1 MRRDPATHFVA
12 RCRPLRALA
21 LTVALLSA
29 SMSASTVATAFTFKL
44 PFTSGEAEAA
54 SDPSAPSSAQDLRYG
69 VVLYHFFQDE
79 YFEALTELLLGDQK
93 QDMPHH
99 AEFAQLLRGGI
110 SLSYGMDGQ
119 ARALF
124 EQLLEQHPK
133 PAVRD
138 RAWFYLGK
146 NYYERGDHAAA
157 LGMLERSGAALPDGL
172 RDERDYLRAMI
183 ALQGGSDESARQLQ
197 QGIRNSEDEPSPWI
211 PYLDFNRG
219 SQAAAVGDWS
229 AAAAAFGTAAATPLR
244 DDEHKALR
252 DRALVAAGYALL
264 ADGAT
269 DPAALRAALET
280 FRQVR
285 LNGPFADQALLGYG
299 WAALQLEDYPLALQP
314 WQALHE
320 RSLLSPAVQ
329 ESLLA
334 VPYAYEKLGAQAE
347 ALAEYERAEQLL
359 NQELGRI
366 DGAQQQL
373 RTAPLLSLWLDPKNT
388 EEWISRR
395 QELPIVS
402 QLPYLEHL
410 LARSAIQDAI
420 RDLRDLAQLERYL
433 TDWQERLGALD
444 VAQNLQYQRRQK
456 ILQDRPDQTLDAG
469 VARLQQRRAELAQIL
484 QQTAASGDGS
494 ALMTAGEISI
504 EKRLQRVRARID
516 DLRRQGRDVAEYEE
530 KYRRYRGLLE
540 WQRQDDFAV
549 RQRAAT
555 LQLRELDRE
564 LAVALQRKGQ
574 LDGLVARARQPEQ
587 GARIRALQARLQ
599 AQLKSIALA
608 QRSGE
613 QVLRERAQAELQ
625 AQRTRLA
632 TYLARTKLA
641 KARLYDK
648 GTTEALR

>member
-1 MRRDPATHFVA
+1 MPGNPATQVA
-12 RCRPLRALA
+12 ARSKPLRRSLWALA
-21 LTVALLSA
+21 LATALIPAATVAA
-29 SMSASTVATAFTFKL
+29 AFTV
-44 PFTSGEAEAA
+44 PFLSPKDPAA
-54 SDPSAPSSAQDLRYG
+54 SDPAAPSSVQDLRYG

-79 YFEALTELLLGDQK
+79 YFQALTELLLGEQK

-124 EQLLEQHPK
+124 ERLLEQHPQ

-146 NYYERGDHAAA
+146 NYYERGDDVTA
-157 LGMLERSGAALPDGL
+157 LGMLDRSGAELSDPL

-183 ALQGGSDESARQLQ
+183 ALQSGVGDVAAQ
-197 QGIRNSEDEPSPWI
+197 QQSMRNSVDEPNPWVS
-211 PYLDFNRG
+211 YLDFNRG
-219 SQAAAVGDWS
+219 AY
-229 AAAAAFGTAAATPLR
+229 AAAAADWPTAAKAFDAAAATPLR

-264 ADGAT
+264 ANGAT
-269 DPAALRAALET
+269 DANTLQTALAT

-285 LNGPFADQALLGYG
+285 LNGPFSDQALLGYG

-314 WQALHE
+314 WQTLHE

-334 VPYAYEKLGAQAE
+334 VPYAYEKLNASAQ
-347 ALAEYERAEQLL
+347 ALAEYERAEQLF
-359 NQELGRI
+359 NQEISRI
-366 DGAQQQL
+366 DAAQQQL
-373 RTAPLLSLWLDPKNT
+373 RTASLLGLWLDPKNT
-388 EEWISRR
+388 KEWISRR
-395 QELPIVS
+395 QELPVAS

-410 LARSAIQDAI
+410 LALNAVQDAI
-420 RDLRDLAQLERYL
+420 RDLRDLAQLEQYL
-433 TDWQERLGALD
+433 TDWQDRLDALD

-456 ILQDRPDQTLDAG
+456 ILQDRPDQQLDA
-469 VARLQQRRAELAQIL
+469 VSRQLQQRRAELADAL
-484 QQTAASGDGS
+484 QQSGQSGDAS
-494 ALMTAGEISI
+494 VLMTAEELAIG
-504 EKRLQRVRARID
+504 KRLQRVRERID
-516 DLRRQGRDVAEYEE
+516 NLRRQGQDVAEFEA
-530 KYRRYRGLLE
+530 KYQRYRGLLA
-540 WQRQDDFAV
+540 WQAQDDFAV

-555 LQLRELDRE
+555 RQLRELDE
-564 LAVALQRKGQ
+564 QLAISQQRKAQ
-574 LDGLVARARQPEQ
+574 LDGLVVRARQPEQ

-599 AQLKSIALA
+599 SNLKSIQQA
-608 QRSGE
+608 QRAGE

-625 AQRTRLA
+625 AQRARLS
-632 TYLARTKLA
+632 TYLARTRLA